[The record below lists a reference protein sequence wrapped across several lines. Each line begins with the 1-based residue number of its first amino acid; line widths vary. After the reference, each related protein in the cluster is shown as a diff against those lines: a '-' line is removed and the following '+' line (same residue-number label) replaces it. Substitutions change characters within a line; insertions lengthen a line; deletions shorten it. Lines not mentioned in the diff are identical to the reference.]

1 LAQLLS
7 MPPGA
12 GAEPPDDAYI
22 MNSIAAGAQHVS

>member
-1 LAQLLS
+1 